1 MWMWLIY
8 ISADVWNVTLST
20 AFLSPVGQPRIT
32 ENPKSQLNVVAGED
46 VEFTVTATAADIND
60 GSLKY
65 RWQRNGV
72 MMEDSEHVS
81 GTAKHILKITNVQKS
96 RDEGRYRCVVNNA
109 HESSCF
115 MRNVTSKSARLKVCK
130 FLYLCHC
137 QCNAEI
143 QQYLQPCRPTWGIA
157 KTLKEFD
164 TGCFQ
169 GHKWLYYTVWILSH
183 F

>member
-8 ISADVWNVTLST
+8 ISADVWNITLPT
-20 AFLSPVGQPRIT
+20 AFLSPVGQPQIT

-72 MMEDSEHVS
+72 TMEDSEHVS

-130 FLYLCHC
+130 CLYLCHC

-169 GHKWLYYTVWILSH
+169 GHKWLTIL
-183 F
+183 FEF